1 MPLHFVKMHGIG
13 NDYVYL
19 DACAEPAIERR
30 VDQPGW
36 TSLVARLSDRHKGI
50 GGDGVILVCPPRRSD
65 SHARMRMFNADGSE
79 SEMCGNG
86 VRCVAKFAHD
96 RLGVRANPMRVETGR
111 GVLEIGYATR
121 AAANGQSRLHEATV
135 DMGVPILTPREIP
148 MCWEGTGLGESAGTA
163 IGLPMDALIG
173 ALRTDSEASRLRAKS
188 SKQGEPTPF
197 PLPLAGCTDADIH
210 AFADALRLDSRWSAV
225 SMGNPHLVLWSR
237 GPVPASGAVREL
249 DVLRLIGP
257 RLEHHAWFPKRTNVH
272 VCWCESRSRVR
283 VLTWERGSGITQ
295 ACGTGAC
302 AVVVAGT
309 LEGRLDR
316 VCEVD
321 LLGGRLRIEWPADD
335 RGVRMTGPAED
346 VCEGVWL
353 GEA

>member
-1 MPLHFVKMHGIG
+1 MGIRFVKMHGLG

-19 DACAEPAIERR
+19 DACSQPALEDRAA
-30 VDQPGW
+30 QPDW
-36 TSLVARLSDRHKGI
+36 RSLVARMSDRHTGI
-50 GGDGVILVCPPRRSD
+50 GGDGVILVCSPKVQG

-86 VRCVAKFAHD
+86 VRCVAKFVHD
-96 RLGVRANPMRVETGR
+96 RLGLRANPMRIETGR
-111 GVLEIGYATR
+111 GVLEIGYTTR
-121 AAANGQSRLHEATV
+121 PNEKGESRLIEATV

-148 MCWEGTGLGESAGTA
+148 VQFSNAVRTSVNESATFSGVVAHA
-163 IGLPMDALIG
+163 IGLPLDELLRSVENGSAL
-173 ALRTDSEASRLRAKS
+173 
-188 SKQGEPTPF
+188 
-197 PLPLAGCTDADIH
+197 
-210 AFADALRLDSRWSAV
+210 ADALRLDSRCSAV
-225 SMGNPHLVLWSR
+225 SMGNPHLALWSR
-237 GPVPASGAVREL
+237 GPSPASEASREL
-249 DVLRLIGP
+249 EVLRQFGP
-257 RLEHHAWFPKRTNVH
+257 RLEHHEWFPKRTNVH

-302 AVVVAGT
+302 AVVVAGV

-316 VCEVD
+316 SCEVD

-353 GEA
+353 GQD